1 MCVRGSM
8 RLHGPT
14 SVCGLQAVF
23 SVPNIAWF
31 SRHRLPVGQ
40 YLMPHI
46 LFSALLVFYINTSLY
61 QISFFEVINASQ
73 AGIYYKDETVTEL
86 QRSVHS
92 LLNQASRARLP
103 RAPEH
108 PTSESGRVQE
118 QQQQQQHKRIG
129 KSARRAT
136 EGSAHSQG
144 YQK

>member
-1 MCVRGSM
+1 M

-23 SVPNIAWF
+23 SGPNIAWF

-86 QRSVHS
+86 QRSVHL
-92 LLNQASRARLP
+92 LLNHEASRARLP
-103 RAPEH
+103 RAPER
-108 PTSESGRVQE
+108 PTSESVRVQE
-118 QQQQQQHKRIG
+118 QQQQQQQQHKRIG